1 MTDPT
6 LRIGVLGCGRIGR
19 MHAELLAR
27 RVPGATCS
35 GVYDV
40 VAEAAANVA
49 RELGVVNF
57 SSAEEL
63 IGSPDVDA
71 VAICTSTDTH
81 VALIVAAAAAGKPIL
96 CEKPV
101 SLDLAAIDQAVA
113 AVERAGVLFQIGFNR
128 RFDPSH
134 AEVQRRV
141 DSGQVGTVEMVRI
154 TSRDPAPPPIA
165 YIERSGGIFLDM
177 TIHDFDMARFVAGSD
192 VASVFATGAVR
203 VDPAIGAAGD
213 LDTVTVVLTHV
224 DGTITTIDN
233 SRRAVYGYDQRVE
246 VFGSA
251 GMAASENPL
260 ATTTVYRGLDGGE
273 SSPLPWFFLDRYV
286 PSYLAEWE
294 AFVAAVRSG
303 GPSPVTMKDGREP
316 LVIGLAAMLSQ
327 REGRAV
333 ALAEIDPAR
342 ARG

>member
-1 MTDPT
+1 MTDPII
-6 LRIGVLGCGRIGR
+6 RIGVLGCGRIGR

-27 RVPGATCS
+27 RVPGATCA
-35 GVYDV
+35 GVFDV
-40 VAEAAANVA
+40 VGEASAEVA
-49 RELGVVNF
+49 RDLGVVNF
-57 SSAEEL
+57 GSADDL

-81 VALIVAAAAAGKPIL
+81 VELIEMAAVAGKPIL

-101 SLDLAAIDQAVA
+101 SLELAAVDQAVA
-113 AVERAGVLFQIGFNR
+113 AVERAGVLFQVGFNR

-134 AEVQRRV
+134 AEVRRRV
-141 DSGQVGTVEMVRI
+141 ESGQVGTVEMVRI

-177 TIHDFDMARFVAGSD
+177 TIHDFDMARFVAGSA
-192 VASVFATGAVR
+192 VASVFAAGAVR

-246 VFGSA
+246 VFGSG
-251 GMAASENPL
+251 GMAVSENPL
-260 ATTTVYRGLDGGE
+260 ATTTVYRGPEGGD

-286 PSYLAEWE
+286 PSYVVEWE

-303 GPSPVTMKDGREP
+303 GPSPVTIHDGREP
-316 LVIGLAAMLSQ
+316 LVIGLAAKRSQ
-327 REGRAV
+327 REGRV
-333 ALAEIDPAR
+333 VTLDEIDPAR
-342 ARG
+342 RKG